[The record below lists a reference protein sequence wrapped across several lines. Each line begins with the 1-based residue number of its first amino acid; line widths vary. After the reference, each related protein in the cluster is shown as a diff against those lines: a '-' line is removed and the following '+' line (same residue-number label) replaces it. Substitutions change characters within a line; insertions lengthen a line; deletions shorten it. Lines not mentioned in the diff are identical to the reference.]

1 MQTKKLRK
9 ANLVFI
15 TAVFLAMASISFA
28 AQTSTD
34 QTTTKEVKQKVAE
47 AAEAIKNYSVVQRDE
62 ALKKAKAVLDDLD
75 ARIDRMQSRLN
86 EKWDQMDQVA
96 REKATASLT
105 ALRTQRNEIAEWYG
119 GLKHS
124 SSKAWEDVKEGFLK
138 SYRAMREAF
147 DKAQSE
153 F

>member
-1 MQTKKLRK
+1 MKTKKIGK
-9 ANLVFI
+9 VYLVFF
-15 TAVFLAMASISFA
+15 TAVFFAKASVSFA

-34 QTTTKEVKQKVAE
+34 PTTTQEVKQKVAE
-47 AAEAIKNYSVVQRDE
+47 AAEAIKNYSVAQRDE
-62 ALKKAKAVLDDLD
+62 ALKKAKTVLDDLD

-96 REKATASLT
+96 REKAMDTLT
-105 ALRTQRNEIAEWYG
+105 TLRKQRNQIAEWYG

-138 SYRAMREAF
+138 SYQALREAF

>member
-15 TAVFLAMASISFA
+15 TAVFFAMASISFA
-28 AQTSTD
+28 AQTSAD
-34 QTTTKEVKQKVAE
+34 QTTTQEVKEKVAA
-47 AAEAIKNYSVVQRDE
+47 AAEAIKNYSVAQRDE
-62 ALKKAKAVLDDLD
+62 ALKKAKTVLDDLD

-96 REKATASLT
+96 REKAMDTLT
-105 ALRTQRNEIAEWYG
+105 TLRKQRNQIAEWYG